1 MNLYLSSYKLGND
14 VSYLK
19 KWIKENDNKILLIK
33 NARDTK
39 EQNEAEKNIIQQ
51 NIKMLEELGFNV
63 TILDL
68 KEYFNKSD
76 ELKKFITNNYRAFCV
91 IGGNVFILRKAMQLS
106 GFDSYL
112 KENHNNDDLLY
123 IGYSAGICVL
133 SPSLVGLELVDN
145 KINIYN
151 SDEIIEEGL
160 GLIDYSIAPHYK
172 SDHPESVSIDN
183 LVRFFEK
190 NKVKYKTLS
199 DGEVIIENTN

>member
-1 MNLYLSSYKLGND
+1 MNSYLSSYKLGNN

-19 KWIKENDNKILLIK
+19 RWIKENDNKILLIK

-39 EQNEAEKNIIQQ
+39 EQNEAEKNIIHQD
-51 NIKMLEELGFNV
+51 IKMLEEIGFNV

-91 IGGNVFILRKAMQLS
+91 IGGNVFVLRKAMQLS

-112 KENHNNDDLLY
+112 KENYNNDDLLY

-133 SPSLVGLELVDN
+133 SPSLVGLELVDD

-172 SDHPESVSIDN
+172 SDHPESKLIDD

-199 DGEVIIENTN
+199 DGEVIIEKIK

>member
-1 MNLYLSSYKLGND
+1 MNLYLSSYKLGNN

-19 KWIKENDNKILLIK
+19 RWIKENDNKILLIK

-91 IGGNVFILRKAMQLS
+91 IGGNVFVLRKAMQLS
-106 GFDSYL
+106 GFDLYL
-112 KENHNNDDLLY
+112 KENYNNDDLLY

-151 SDEIIEEGL
+151 SDKIIEEGV
-160 GLIDYSIAPHYK
+160 GIIDYSIAPHYK

>member
-1 MNLYLSSYKLGND
+1 MNLYLSSYKLGNN

-19 KWIKENDNKILLIK
+19 RWIKENDNKILLIK

-39 EQNEAEKNIIQQ
+39 EQNEAEKNIIHQD
-51 NIKMLEELGFNV
+51 IKMLEEIGFNV

-68 KEYFNKSD
+68 KEYFNKSN

-91 IGGNVFILRKAMQLS
+91 IGGNVFVLRKAMQLS
-106 GFDSYL
+106 GFDLYL
-112 KENHNNDDLLY
+112 KENYNNDDLLY

-133 SPSLVGLELVDN
+133 YPSLVGLELVDN

-151 SDEIIEEGL
+151 SDKIIEEGV
-160 GLIDYSIAPHYK
+160 GIIDYSIAPHYK
-172 SDHPESVSIDN
+172 SDHPESASIDN